1 MFVRFVLLLLI
12 PFAAQAACPRGAEWY
27 TVKPNSKLTTRP
39 AYTLTD
45 GVLVKTKDRAPV
57 GATCDTRNWPTKASG
72 KDLYAS
78 YDSTGTVA
86 LCSKR

>member
-1 MFVRFVLLLLI
+1 MRLTLAIRALLPL
-12 PFAAQAACPRGAEWY
+12 AASASCLQACDWYVVKENGA
-27 TVKPNSKLTTRP
+27 LTTRP
-39 AYTLTD
+39 AYTLTN
-45 GVLVKTKDRAPV
+45 GVLVKSKERAPV
-57 GATCDTRNWPTKASG
+57 GATCDTRNWPTKPSN

>member
-1 MFVRFVLLLLI
+1 MRSVVLALLLAPL
-12 PFAAQAACPRGAEWY
+12 ATQAGCLRGEWY
-27 TVKPNSKLTTRP
+27 AVKPNGTQLTRP

-45 GVLVKTKDRAPV
+45 GGLIKSKARAPV
-57 GATCDTRNWPTKASG
+57 GATCDTQYKPTKPSG

-78 YDSTGTVA
+78 YDSTDLVA

>member
-1 MFVRFVLLLLI
+1 MFRLVVLALLLPL
-12 PFAAQAACPRGAEWY
+12 ATQAAECGEVEWF
-27 TVKPNSKLTTRP
+27 VKPNGMQLTRP
-39 AYTLTD
+39 AYTLKD
-45 GVLVKTKDRAPV
+45 SALTKSASRAWV
-57 GATCDTRNWPTKASG
+57 GAKCDLTKPTKSSG